1 MLNWLKSAWDRASG
15 AVSDTI
21 RGWVHD
27 LVTGLYSFLHT
38 IFGDV
43 RGAWKDFVGTCEAI
57 YHALD
62 HFGDET
68 AHAFGLLFRHW
79 IPGIIHWVTTV
90 VWALAKEAW
99 RWITH
104 EGAIIWGYIT
114 HPGKLVD
121 LIWDSLWSTVE
132 ARAWDLAGDLG
143 KFAVAL
149 IWKHLDKF
157 LVLIEDI
164 FDAIF

>member
-1 MLNWLKSAWDRASG
+1 MLNWLRSAFDRATG
-15 AVSDTI
+15 AVSSTI
-21 RGWVHD
+21 AGWVHD
-27 LVTGLYSFLHT
+27 VVAGLYSFLHT

-43 RGAWKDFVGTCEAI
+43 RGAWKDLAQTAGDI

-90 VWALAKEAW
+90 VLALAKEAW

-121 LIWDSLWSTVE
+121 LIWDSLWANVE

>member
-1 MLNWLKSAWDRASG
+1 MLSWLRSAWDRASG

-27 LVTGLYSFLHT
+27 LVAGLYSFLHT

-62 HFGDET
+62 HFGAET

-79 IPGIIHWVTTV
+79 IPGIIHWVTVTV
-90 VWALAKEAW
+90 YALAKDAW

-104 EGAIIWGYIT
+104 EGALVYGYIT
-114 HPGKLVD
+114 HPGRLVE
-121 LIWDSLWSTVE
+121 LIWDSLWANVE
-132 ARAWDLAGDLG
+132 SHAWDLAGDLG

-149 IWKHLDKF
+149 IWRNLDKF